1 MSEDS
6 VVLYH
11 AWTSTC
17 SQKVRLC
24 LAEKRIPWRGEV
36 LNLRALDHLSDRF
49 LALNPD
55 GMVPVLVH
63 RGCTITESSVINEY
77 LEESFGE
84 PALMPRD
91 AAGRAAVRMWC
102 RYIDEA
108 PTDAIKVPSYQRNL
122 APMLRSL
129 SPAQLELV
137 RTRMPNRR
145 TADRWLRLAREPQ
158 GLTEEELSGARAV
171 LAAMLAR
178 MDAALASHEWLA
190 GAAYTLADV
199 NMAPFVVRLASFPE
213 YDLQRDWPGV
223 HAWHER
229 LRARPA
235 FAGAAFIE
243 QSRPAEAQAPGSDI
257 RGEVT

>member
-1 MSEDS
+1 MTDDG

-36 LNLRALDHLSDRF
+36 LNLRALEHLGDAF
-49 LALNPD
+49 LALNPE
-55 GMVPVLVH
+55 GMVPVLAH
-63 RGCTITESSVINEY
+63 RGRTITESSVINEY
-77 LEESFGE
+77 LEESFGG

-91 AAGRAAVRMWC
+91 PAGRAAVRMWC
-102 RYIDEA
+102 RYIDEV

-122 APMLRSL
+122 APMLRAL
-129 SPAQLELV
+129 TPAQLELV
-137 RTRMPNRR
+137 RARMPNRR
-145 TADRWLRLAREPQ
+145 TAARWLRLARDEQ
-158 GLTEEELSGARAV
+158 GLAAEELSAAHAL

-178 MDAALASHEWLA
+178 MEAALAPHPWLA
-190 GAAYTLADV
+190 GEGYTLADV
-199 NMAPFVVRLASFPE
+199 NMAPFVARLASFPE
-213 YDLQRDWPGV
+213 YDLPRDWPGV

-235 FAGAAFIE
+235 FAEAAFVE
-243 QSRPAEAQAPGSDI
+243 QSRPAQAG
-257 RGEVT
+257 